1 MALILGCLLL
11 LGLCGKTISA
21 GPPSSTQTPEGL
33 HFDLPA
39 VNYETSGSPSTGSI
53 TGLFRMVHTFL
64 HVVQPHNFPEDT
76 VRKIIQKKFDL
87 MEDYKEVVFYE
98 IGLIICAVLGLLFV
112 ILMPLVGCCFCMCR
126 CCNHCGG
133 EMHQRQK
140 KNGPYLKR
148 YFAISLLV
156 ICILISIGII
166 YGFVANHHL
175 RTKIRRTRKLA
186 DSNFKDLRTFLNE
199 TPAQINY
206 ILSQYNT
213 TKERAILDLNNV
225 KPLLGDGIRDQ
236 LRPKVIPVLDD
247 IKAMATAIRETKE
260 ALEKVNNTLEE
271 LESGFEH
278 LNTSLSNIRTE
289 LENSLNDSTCSEQM
303 VTATCNDIRKSL
315 GQLDININLDQLP
328 PVHDQLNSVNNILRT
343 NLTDLV
349 EQGYK
354 SFNDIPEMVQNQTK
368 NIISDVKSVLDSIG
382 SKISDVTNQF
392 PIQDKLSDFKGYIND
407 TEKSVNQGLLTLEE
421 YESYRWLGCLAV
433 CCLLTLIVI
442 FYYLGLLCGT
452 CGYDKNATPTSRGC
466 VSNTGG
472 IFLMAGV
479 GVSFLVCWI
488 LMIIVALTFFIGGN
502 VQKLVCEPYENR
514 KLFQILDTPY
524 LLNEKWEYYV
534 SGWMFQ
540 KPYINLTFEKV
551 YSDCKENKG
560 IYTSL
565 QLENLF
571 NVSAHLN
578 IQEYTQDITNE
589 FEHLN
594 INLDNIVL
602 LDDAG
607 KQSLED
613 FSTLG
618 VEKIDYTA
626 YLMEIGKNL
635 TKVNLVSFADNLLV
649 TASRLPPGALK
660 TSLDGHAQSIKRI
673 HQREVIPL
681 ERSMSTLNQ
690 SLKVLQRISNGLTEK
705 LNKIILSLDSAQK
718 FISNNAS
725 SLIVEESK
733 TYVNTIIGYLEHYI
747 QWVKDSITHKIAAC
761 KPVATALDSAV
772 DVFLCSYIVD
782 PLNLFWFGI
791 GKATLFLLP
800 AIIFAV
806 KLAKYYRRMDSED
819 VYDDVEFVS
828 MNNMEN
834 VNNSYHKD
842 HLYGIHNPV
851 MTSTMEH

>member
-11 LGLCGKTISA
+11 LGLGGKTISA
-21 GPPSSTQTPEGL
+21 GKTVPAGPPSSAQTPDGL

-53 TGLFRMVHTFL
+53 GVLFRMVHNFL
-64 HVVQPHNFPEDT
+64 HVVQPHDFPEDT
-76 VRKIIQKKFDL
+76 VRKIIQKKFDPL
-87 MEDYKEVVFYE
+87 EDYEEVVHYE
-98 IGLIICAVLGLLFV
+98 IGLIVCAVLGLLFV

-140 KNGPYLKR
+140 KNGPYLKKC
-148 YFAISLLV
+148 FAISLLV

-175 RTKIRRTRKLA
+175 RTKIRRTQKLA
-186 DSNFKDLRTFLNE
+186 DSNLKDLRTFLNE
-199 TPAQINY
+199 TPAQIDY

-213 TKERAILDLNNV
+213 TRERAVLDLNNI
-225 KPLLGDGIRDQ
+225 KLLLGDGIHTR
-236 LRPKVIPVLDD
+236 LKPNVIPVLDD
-247 IKAMATAIRETKE
+247 IKAMATAIKETKE
-260 ALEKVNNTLEE
+260 SLEKVNSSLED
-271 LESGFEH
+271 LKSGSAR
-278 LNTSLSNIRTE
+278 LNTSLSNVKTE
-289 LENSLNDSTCSEQM
+289 LEDALNDPMCSEQM
-303 VTATCNDIRKSL
+303 VTATCNDIRQSL

-328 PVHDQLNSVNNILRT
+328 PVHDQLNSVNKVLKT

-349 EQGYK
+349 ERGYK

-368 NIISDVKSVLDSIG
+368 NIVSDVKRVLDSVG
-382 SKISDVTNQF
+382 SNISNVTNQV
-392 PIQDKLSDFKGYIND
+392 PIQDTLSNFMGYIND
-407 TEKSVNQGLLTLEE
+407 TETSINHGLLTLEK

-452 CGYDKNATPTSRGC
+452 CGYSKNATPTSRGC

-479 GVSFLVCWI
+479 GISFLFCWI

-502 VQKLVCEPYENR
+502 VEKLVCEPYENR

-524 LLNEKWEYYV
+524 LLNEEWQYYL
-534 SGWMFQ
+534 SGLIFQ
-540 KPYINLTFEKV
+540 KPDINLTFEKV

-565 QLENLF
+565 QLENRF
-571 NVSAHLN
+571 NVSERLN
-578 IQEYTQDITNE
+578 IQEYTQDINNE
-589 FEHLN
+589 FEHMN

-607 KQSLED
+607 KQNLKD
-613 FSTLG
+613 FGAVGLDQMNYTTYL
-618 VEKIDYTA
+618 VEVSKS
-626 YLMEIGKNL
+626 L
-635 TKVNLVSFADNLLV
+635 TKVNLVSFADKLV
-649 TASRLPPGALK
+649 ATANPLPPGNLK
-660 TSLDGHAQSIKRI
+660 TSLNVQAQNIKRI
-673 HQREVIPL
+673 HQQEVIPL
-681 ERSMSTLNQ
+681 EQSMSTLNQ
-690 SLKVLQRISNGLTEK
+690 SIRALQRTSNGLMEK
-705 LNKIILSLDSAQK
+705 LSEIILSLDSAQA
-718 FISNNAS
+718 FIRYNIS
-725 SLIVEESK
+725 SVIIEESK
-733 TYVNTIIGYLEHYI
+733 AYVNTIIGYFEHYI
-747 QWVKDSITHKIAAC
+747 QWVKDSITDKIAAC

-791 GKATLFLLP
+791 GKATVFLLP
-800 AIIFAV
+800 ALIFAV

-819 VYDDVEFVS
+819 VYDD
-828 MNNMEN
+828 MKNGNNG
-834 VNNSYHKD
+834 YHKD
-842 HLYGIHNPV
+842 HLYGIQNPV